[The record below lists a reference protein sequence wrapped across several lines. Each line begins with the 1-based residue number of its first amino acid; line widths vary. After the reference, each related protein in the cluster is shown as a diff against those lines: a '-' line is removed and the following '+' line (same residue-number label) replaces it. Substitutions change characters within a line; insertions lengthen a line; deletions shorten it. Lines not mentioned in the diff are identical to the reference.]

1 MQELA
6 ARAEAEKVRL
16 MRRINTL
23 QAKNEALQ
31 AEIEEQQEFSGNDAA
46 RAVEL
51 RMQDQLDAVNFELSE
66 AKAQLR
72 EYKQRLQSIGD
83 GDALGADLREALDRI
98 DNLQAENDSLRYELS
113 LHSGEDIQGRS
124 AELMAALANL
134 EEEGAEKDRLIQ
146 EAHQDRTRLR
156 EDLERTKQALFEQQQ
171 LYERERKEWSEILAK
186 QVKGEAVTT
195 PGSSADS
202 SRRGGFRLFRNR
214 GGNV

>member
-1 MQELA
+1 
-6 ARAEAEKVRL
+6 
-16 MRRINTL
+16 
-23 QAKNEALQ
+23 
-31 AEIEEQQEFSGNDAA
+31 
-46 RAVEL
+46 
-51 RMQDQLDAVNFELSE
+51 MQDQLDAVNFELSE

-113 LHSGEDIQGRS
+113 LHSGEDIQGQS